1 MATSK
6 DEQRAFIRKY
16 QPAADVASKI
26 LFIPAEVLLAQWAKE
41 ADWGKKES
49 GDFNF
54 AGIKSFNP
62 DEPRKEVQ
70 TWEVLTPAE
79 VKKLEAQGK
88 KVTPRPGVKNGYN
101 IVDYFKSYDSPEQ
114 FAKEYAK
121 TLIQS
126 YPQAVGSENIED
138 FSYAIDSGRAQG
150 KDSGFKVYA
159 TDPNYAKGLE
169 EIYKYNV
176 IPRKNEIITKD
187 KGLDVSG
194 PIGLPDLKNKEDIK
208 RVQQAIGVKA
218 DGVWGPISKKAWK
231 DTNDLFVTPTYR
243 EEGMQTT
250 EPVNINTEPTG
261 LENPFLSVKNWWN
274 SL

>member
-79 VKKLEAQGK
+79 VKELKAQGK

-114 FAKEYAK
+114 FAKEYSK

-138 FSYAIDSGRAQG
+138 FAYAIDSGRAQG

-176 IPRKNEIITKD
+176 IPRKNEIITED

-194 PIGLPDLKNKEDIK
+194 PIGLPDLTNKEDIK

-218 DGVWGPISKKAWK
+218 DGVWGPKSKEAWEQ
-231 DTNDLFVTPTYR
+231 TNDLFVTPTYR
-243 EEGMQTT
+243 EEGMQT
-250 EPVNINTEPTG
+250 PVNINTEPTG
-261 LENPFLSVKNWWN
+261 LENPFLSAKNWWN